1 MSTHT
6 LSPASHVPIVRAVLS
21 GLLSAG
27 KVLHFVHDGEEVVPV
42 STVAEALD
50 AIFAVDEATVRF
62 KDGAWVQ
69 IVLYNDPVEAIH
81 DFSMPLQSVIDPIL
95 ADFS

>member
-1 MSTHT
+1 MSIHS

-27 KVLHFVHDGEEVVPV
+27 KVLHFVYDGGDLVPV
-42 STVAEALD
+42 STVEEALD

-62 KDGAWVQ
+62 RDKTWVE

-81 DFSMPLQSVIDPIL
+81 DFSMSLQPVIDPIL